1 MKSDFE
7 TEKFCLFY
15 LKSIQGLKEVVIWKY
30 LQDGLQAKQLYRQP
44 PIMIAELVRQAKN
57 DPEFNTK
64 IQKEFEL
71 YQNAIS
77 ILDKAYPDILK
88 TIFDPPLFLF
98 YQGNLDL
105 LKSEYLLTIV
115 GSRTLNNYHQATLK
129 NLIQDLAS
137 SPLIIVSGLAF
148 GTDALAHSLALENNL
163 PTIAVLGSGFADSV
177 LYPKQNLYLA
187 KKILQQNGLILSE
200 YPPNTK
206 PALYQFPKR
215 NRILAG
221 LSRATVVISGAI
233 KSGTLIT
240 AQCALDGAREVYALP
255 GNINLTLSQ
264 GPNNLIEQGA
274 NILLSS
280 DNILQIYDLE
290 KNTMKEN
297 IKLDLQQDQVYQL
310 LKIQAY
316 TLEQIKN
323 QTNLD
328 FIILQ
333 KIIAQLEI
341 MNLAKINKFNQIE
354 II

>member
-1 MKSDFE
+1 MKSDFD
-7 TEKFCLFY
+7 KNFY
-15 LKSIQGLKEVVIWKY
+15 LFFLTRIKGISDASIWNFIQADSDKQGRVSQIISEKEKDKRFLQNSKS
-30 LQDGLQAKQLYRQP
+30 
-44 PIMIAELVRQAKN
+44 
-57 DPEFNTK
+57 EFKK
-64 IQKEFEL
+64 IQEN
-71 YQNAIS
+71 YIS
-77 ILDKAYPDILK
+77 ILDDEYPALLK
-88 TIFDPPLFLF
+88 TIYDPPLFLF
-98 YQGNLDL
+98 YRGNIKL
-105 LKSEYLLTIV
+105 LQNKNLLTMV
-115 GSRTLNNYHQATLK
+115 GSRTLTTYHQTNAIK
-129 NLIQDLAS
+129 IVGDLANTD
-137 SPLIIVSGLAF
+137 LNIVSGLAI
-148 GTDALAHSLALENNL
+148 GMDSVGHQAALDNKL
-163 PTIAVLGSGFADSV
+163 PTIAVLGSGLHKNV
-177 LYPKQNLYLA
+177 LYPQSNIKLA
-187 KKILQQNGLILSE
+187 QEIINEGGLLLSE
-200 YPPNTK
+200 YPEYSRPQ
-206 PALYQFPKR
+206 LHYFPKR